1 MNLERAASAERRI
14 MRALGWGI
22 FLSMTNHPFLP
33 KLEHAFTISVELVG
47 LKWVRPT
54 AMGETR
60 GAVYAASGIVEGPRL
75 RGRVIPMSG
84 GDFPLV
90 RPNGVIDFDAR
101 YLLEAEDGAIIYM
114 QNRGYR
120 WGDEAVMER
129 MRRNEPVEHHEYYMR
144 VSPKFDAPAGP
155 HEWLGQHVFVGTA
168 EKVPNGNRIHYFV
181 VR

>member
-1 MNLERAASAERRI
+1 
-14 MRALGWGI
+14 
-22 FLSMTNHPFLP
+22 MTTMPEPLAP
-33 KLEHAFTISVELVG
+33 TLEHAFTIELQ
-47 LKWVRPT
+47 LTAAQWVRPS
-54 AMGETR
+54 AMGESR
-60 GAVYAASGIVEGPRL
+60 GAVFVASGSVTGPRL

-84 GDFPLV
+84 GDYPLV

-120 WGDEAVMER
+120 WASAEVMER
-129 MRRNEPVEHHEYYMR
+129 LRRNEPVPSHEYYMR

-155 HEWLGQHVFVGTA
+155 HEWLAQHVFVGTA
-168 EKVPNGNRIHYFV
+168 EKVPHGNRIHYFM